1 MSSNDTREKSHAPP
15 RRNSSGRHPHFRSP
29 SFAFVLLV
37 VGSLYVTA
45 CALPAFVTSG
55 GGERF
60 NFGAAYSG
68 LKCLMLGW
76 LIPQH
81 WIANIFLLMGL
92 LLLGLGRPSAALAF
106 GVLAIFASASMMIV
120 FRPDGLSIGY
130 YLWTSSMF
138 FFAVGSLFFFLVDC
152 LVGGQVL
159 FGHRRQESSMKERA

>member
-1 MSSNDTREKSHAPP
+1 MIHAKIRTLCR

-37 VGSLYVTA
+37 VGSLYATA
-45 CALPAFVTSG
+45 CTLPAFVTSG

-92 LLLGLGRPSAALAF
+92 LLLGSLVGRLAALAF

-120 FRPDGLSIGY
+120 FRGP
-130 YLWTSSMF
+130 WTFQLATIS
-138 FFAVGSLFFFLVDC
+138 
-152 LVGGQVL
+152 
-159 FGHRRQESSMKERA
+159 GHRACSFLPSAHFSFFW